1 MRTEIRDRKDLGM
14 MPDSP
19 DASDGSCGTCGTPVH
34 SGPDVPKTQ
43 SKPSS
48 SDNMD
53 SGLNAEVVANS
64 DANASSSD
72 NMDSGLN
79 AEVVANS
86 DANASSSEKRK
97 FEEDDE
103 SSRQEDRNIAY
114 SILDGKDGR
123 SLSDLFLKIIFEDD
137 ELLELFSLVVL
148 PFLLA
153 FILYVC
159 ISNFKKKHI
168 R

>member
-43 SKPSS
+43 SKPSLT
-48 SDNMD
+48 DNMD
-53 SGLNAEVVANS
+53 SGLNA
-64 DANASSSD
+64 
-72 NMDSGLN
+72 G
-79 AEVVANS
+79 VVANS

-97 FEEDDE
+97 FEDDE

-114 SILDGKDGR
+114 SMLDGKDGR
-123 SLSDLFLKIIFEDD
+123 SLSDLFLRIIF
-137 ELLELFSLVVL
+137 
-148 PFLLA
+148 
-153 FILYVC
+153 
-159 ISNFKKKHI
+159 
-168 R
+168 